1 MTSHSHPEVLKVGGG
16 QRVAKGRGEREEMS
30 KGWNLE
36 INTYAFQ
43 STAALAADINQR
55 KKEGDSW
62 EKCKQHEFFR

>member
-1 MTSHSHPEVLKVGGG
+1 MEEDEEWPKAEE
-16 QRVAKGRGEREEMS
+16 RGRRRS